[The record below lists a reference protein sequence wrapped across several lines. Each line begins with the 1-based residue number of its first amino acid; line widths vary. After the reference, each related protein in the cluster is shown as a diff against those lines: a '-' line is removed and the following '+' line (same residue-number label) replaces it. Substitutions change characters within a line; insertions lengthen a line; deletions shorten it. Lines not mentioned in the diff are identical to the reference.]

1 MPPLT
6 RLAVGYR
13 LPAAVTPASGQTLM
27 EAIREHCPAIGEL
40 YFAGLGEPSG
50 RLPLGLDSALSNE
63 EIQRQLLTD
72 LEAASAMGIEL
83 TLLFNAACYGE
94 DALSQRLADYVCRR
108 VSQLRAKLNLAGV
121 TTTSPMIA
129 AVVKAHFPEV
139 RTKASVNL
147 RIDTIQAAEYV
158 APYFDE
164 FYLRRE
170 YNRDL
175 GRLRE
180 FRAWADRHGKRL
192 AILANSGCLPYCSG
206 QSFHDNLVAHDAE
219 AAEVPAV
226 AFNPAI
232 CRPYYMDA
240 ANRVRLLQSTWIRP
254 EDTHH
259 YGGLVDTIKLATRM
273 HADPAQVIRAY
284 AEGRFA
290 GNLLDLLEPGH
301 QGVLAGGT
309 LDNAAFPDDWFAT
322 TAACQKDCHR
332 GCGYCAAVLRRVL
345 RHPDRNSTRRKNE
358 DPSHRV

>member
-1 MPPLT
+1 MTPVTKLT
-6 RLAVGYR
+6 VGYQ
-13 LPAAVTPASGQTLM
+13 LPAAVAPAAGQTLM
-27 EAIREHCPAIGEL
+27 EAIREHRAAVGEL

-50 RLPLGLDSALSNE
+50 RLPLGLDSGLSNE

-72 LEAASAMGIEL
+72 LEAASALGIEL

-94 DALSQRLADYVCRR
+94 DALSQRLADYVCRQ
-108 VSQLRAKLNLAGV
+108 VSQLRGRLNLTGV

-129 AVVKAHFPEV
+129 AVVKEHFPNV
-139 RTKASVNL
+139 RTKASVNM
-147 RIDTIQAAEYV
+147 RIDTLKAAEYV

-175 GRLRE
+175 GHLRE
-180 FRAWADRHGKRL
+180 FRSWADRHGKRL
-192 AILANSGCLPYCSG
+192 ALLANSGCLPYCSG

-226 AFNPAI
+226 DFNPAI
-232 CRPYYMDA
+232 CRHYYMDE

-259 YGGLVDTIKLATRM
+259 YHGLVDTLKLATRM
-273 HADPAQVIRAY
+273 HADPARVIRAY
-284 AEGRFA
+284 AEGRFT

-301 QGVLAGGT
+301 QGMLAGGRLENT
-309 LDNAAFPDDWFAT
+309 AFPDDWFAT
-322 TAACQKDCHR
+322 TSACQKDCHH
-332 GCGYCAAVLRRVL
+332 GCGYCADVLRRVL
-345 RHPDRNSTRRKNE
+345 TQAAQ
-358 DPSHRV
+358 